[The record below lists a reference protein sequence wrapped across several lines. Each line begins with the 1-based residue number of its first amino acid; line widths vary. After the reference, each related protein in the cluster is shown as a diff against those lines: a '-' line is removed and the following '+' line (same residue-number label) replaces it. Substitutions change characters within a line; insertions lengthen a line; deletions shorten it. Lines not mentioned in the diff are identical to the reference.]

1 MHIDKFALGVRVGPG
16 FISTSPI
23 NNTKML
29 CNQREAFNEKYI
41 RKRDQEKSFMEV
53 LRHLYFNT
61 SNRKTN
67 KMKVLKE

>member
-1 MHIDKFALGVRVGPG
+1 
-16 FISTSPI
+16 
-23 NNTKML
+23 ML
-29 CNQREAFNEKYI
+29 CNQREVFNEKYI